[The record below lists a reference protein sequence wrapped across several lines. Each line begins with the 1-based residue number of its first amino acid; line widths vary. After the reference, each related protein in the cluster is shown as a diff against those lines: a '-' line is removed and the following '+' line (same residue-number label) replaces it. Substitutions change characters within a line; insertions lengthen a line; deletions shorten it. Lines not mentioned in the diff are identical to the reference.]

1 MCDDC
6 NAFFQS
12 QIFQE
17 AVIREMDFGK
27 EPRMRWP
34 WTNIF
39 AETISHYISLN
50 KSNIRRRES
59 RQWYCFLEP
68 FSAVLEIN
76 SIHFLAASLAD
87 SIYIVA
93 VGTFV
98 LWSTECVCV
107 SFARWALFKSENQ
120 KAAANFFT
128 QSHNVSFSRKKK
140 KKRTKNN
147 LKVLLEVVCV
157 CARLCTGVEVK

>member
-59 RQWYCFLEP
+59 RKWYCFLEP

-98 LWSTECVCV
+98 LWSTEFVCV

-128 QSHNVSFSRKKK
+128 RSHNVSFSRKK